1 MHGQA
6 GHYFLEFEEPKSSF
20 GGVCGLANGPT
31 WREFP
36 PFLCSLMGNNRFG
49 SLADI
54 GQVRAMSVIP
64 LKADIHQRG
73 LHVRLVP
80 EADMV
85 SRVATLGSVI
95 RAQLHRRATHVAPA
109 LDGIVPPAFSVLRSI
124 GRLWLCREGVCVMA
138 SLYETLSDAQQGEAI
153 AGLGR
158 EFGLTPEQTQAAVE
172 SLLPA
177 ISLGLKQSTATPEGL
192 GDLFAIMG
200 RQTDLHGMYD
210 DPRAAFS
217 REGRAAGNE
226 VLAKMFGSPD
236 ASRAIADQAQQFSGV
251 SSAILKKLLPILAG
265 ILISG
270 LMRSGSGQAA
280 PSAPQTSPDQGGG
293 LIDIL
298 RQIFGQGAAESA
310 GPTASPAPSGAP
322 PSSTPGGSLGDEI
335 GPGRNYRIPTGG
347 QPSPIPADPGGQAIP
362 GGDVFGQILTEL
374 GKAIQ
379 DGRLKPV
386 VIGPV
391 EIPIPGQAGPAGG
404 GQPQQAPGG
413 DILGQILRDIL
424 SGAGG
429 QVQVP
434 RQALMNGA
442 GAAVFGDRTRS
453 RS

>member
-1 MHGQA
+1 MFAVH
-6 GHYFLEFEEPKSSF
+6 
-20 GGVCGLANGPT
+20 
-31 WREFP
+31 
-36 PFLCSLMGNNRFG
+36 
-49 SLADI
+49 
-54 GQVRAMSVIP
+54 
-64 LKADIHQRG
+64 
-73 LHVRLVP
+73 
-80 EADMV
+80 
-85 SRVATLGSVI
+85 
-95 RAQLHRRATHVAPA
+95 
-109 LDGIVPPAFSVLRSI
+109 LDGVVNGAFSVLRST
-124 GRLWLCREGVCVMA
+124 GRLWLFREGVCVMA

-153 AGLGR
+153 AALGR
-158 EFGLTPEQTQAAVE
+158 EFGLTQEQTQAAVE

-192 GDLFAIMG
+192 GELFAIMG
-200 RQTDLHGMYD
+200 RQTDLQGMYD

-236 ASRAIADQAQQFSGV
+236 ASRAIANQAQQFSGV

-270 LMRSGSGQAA
+270 LMRSGSGQAT

-298 RQIFGQGAAESA
+298 RQIFGQGVVESA
-310 GPTASPAPSGAP
+310 GPTASPAPSSGPP
-322 PSSTPGGSLGDEI
+322 PSSTPGGNLGDEI

-391 EIPIPGQAGPAGG
+391 EIPMPGQAGPAGG
-404 GQPQQAPGG
+404 GQRQQAPGG

-429 QVQVP
+429 QVQMP

>member
-1 MHGQA
+1 
-6 GHYFLEFEEPKSSF
+6 
-20 GGVCGLANGPT
+20 
-31 WREFP
+31 
-36 PFLCSLMGNNRFG
+36 
-49 SLADI
+49 
-54 GQVRAMSVIP
+54 
-64 LKADIHQRG
+64 
-73 LHVRLVP
+73 
-80 EADMV
+80 
-85 SRVATLGSVI
+85 
-95 RAQLHRRATHVAPA
+95 
-109 LDGIVPPAFSVLRSI
+109 
-124 GRLWLCREGVCVMA
+124 MA

-153 AGLGR
+153 AALGR

-192 GDLFAIMG
+192 GELFAIMG

-335 GPGRNYRIPTGG
+335 GPGRNYRIPAGG
-347 QPSPIPADPGGQAIP
+347 QPSPIPADPAGQAIP
-362 GGDVFGQILTEL
+362 GAVRADSDRIGQGD
-374 GKAIQ
+374 
-379 DGRLKPV
+379 
-386 VIGPV
+386 
-391 EIPIPGQAGPAGG
+391 
-404 GQPQQAPGG
+404 
-413 DILGQILRDIL
+413 
-424 SGAGG
+424 SG
-429 QVQVP
+429 
-434 RQALMNGA
+434 
-442 GAAVFGDRTRS
+442 
-453 RS
+453 

>member
-1 MHGQA
+1 M
-6 GHYFLEFEEPKSSF
+6 
-20 GGVCGLANGPT
+20 AN
-31 WREFP
+31 
-36 PFLCSLMGNNRFG
+36 
-49 SLADI
+49 
-54 GQVRAMSVIP
+54 
-64 LKADIHQRG
+64 
-73 LHVRLVP
+73 
-80 EADMV
+80 
-85 SRVATLGSVI
+85 
-95 RAQLHRRATHVAPA
+95 
-109 LDGIVPPAFSVLRSI
+109 
-124 GRLWLCREGVCVMA
+124 
-138 SLYETLSDAQQGEAI
+138 LYETLSDAQQGEAI
-153 AGLGR
+153 VELGR

-192 GDLFAIMG
+192 GELFAIMG

-210 DPRAAFS
+210 ERRAAFS
-217 REGRAAGNE
+217 REGCAAGNE

-335 GPGRNYRIPTGG
+335 GPGRNYRIPTGS
-347 QPSPIPADPGGQAIP
+347 QPSPIPADPGGQAVP

-391 EIPIPGQAGPAGG
+391 EIAIPGQAGPAGG
-404 GQPQQAPGG
+404 GQPQQVPGG

-434 RQALMNGA
+434 RQALMNGT
-442 GAAVFGDRTRS
+442 GAAVFGDRLEAGRDVEQS
-453 RS
+453 QLDSFQEVFNRFLGAQGR

>member
-1 MHGQA
+1 
-6 GHYFLEFEEPKSSF
+6 
-20 GGVCGLANGPT
+20 
-31 WREFP
+31 
-36 PFLCSLMGNNRFG
+36 
-49 SLADI
+49 
-54 GQVRAMSVIP
+54 
-64 LKADIHQRG
+64 
-73 LHVRLVP
+73 
-80 EADMV
+80 
-85 SRVATLGSVI
+85 
-95 RAQLHRRATHVAPA
+95 
-109 LDGIVPPAFSVLRSI
+109 
-124 GRLWLCREGVCVMA
+124 MA

-153 AGLGR
+153 AELGR

-177 ISLGLKQSTATPEGL
+177 ISLGLKQSTVTPEGL

-200 RQTDLHGMYD
+200 RQTDLHGMYS

-310 GPTASPAPSGAP
+310 GPTTSPAPSGPP
-322 PSSTPGGSLGDEI
+322 PSSTDGGSLGDKL

-347 QPSPIPADPGGQAIP
+347 QPSPIPTDPGGQAIP

-374 GKAIQ
+374 GKAISGWASQ
-379 DGRLKPV
+379 AGRYWTRRDPHSGTSRSCRRWPTTTSAGWRHSWADLARHTERRRWPSAGAEASADERCGCGRLRRSNSKPV
-386 VIGPV
+386 VTSSRANSKAFRRCSTGSS
-391 EIPIPGQAGPAGG
+391 
-404 GQPQQAPGG
+404 AP
-413 DILGQILRDIL
+413 R
-424 SGAGG
+424 
-429 QVQVP
+429 
-434 RQALMNGA
+434 
-442 GAAVFGDRTRS
+442 AAEVANQLDDMHLAWK
-453 RS
+453 